1 MDSRGIAVIHYRDVL
16 RELADQV
23 DLFDSKRSTAG
34 GHHIGDSE
42 LMHGQHV
49 EISLHQYAPVPAR
62 DLALG
67 EIYSVKS
74 CLLVI
79 YLSLGRI
86 DILADIPLLVVG
98 AQGAAAEADDSPADS
113 MNREHGPLPEFVRQR
128 TVILLDAYSRSDQIF
143 RLVAI
148 LNGLFAKC
156 GPLHRRPAQTVFLNG
171 GVFQSAALE
180 ICVSKVSALLGSQ
193 AFLKEFLRVIQD
205 EHQALS
211 SLSRG
216 NLLGC
221 LLLLPDLDA
230 VFLRQIFQCLDIAH
244 RLVLHHETDSRACLS
259 TAEAMIDS
267 LGG

>member
-1 MDSRGIAVIHYRDVL
+1 
-16 RELADQV
+16 
-23 DLFDSKRSTAG
+23 
-34 GHHIGDSE
+34 
-42 LMHGQHV
+42 
-49 EISLHQYAPVPAR
+49 
-62 DLALG
+62 
-67 EIYSVKS
+67 
-74 CLLVI
+74 
-79 YLSLGRI
+79 
-86 DILADIPLLVVG
+86 
-98 AQGAAAEADDSPADS
+98 
-113 MNREHGPLPEFVRQR
+113 MNREHRPLPEFVHQSS
-128 TVILLDAYSRSDQIF
+128 VILLDAYPRGDQIF

-171 GVFQSAALE
+171 GVFQSPALE
-180 ICVSKVSALLGSQ
+180 ICVPEVSALMGPK
-193 AFLKEFLRVIQD
+193 AFLKESLRIVQD

-216 NLLGC
+216 NLLGR